1 MENDSGMVKK
11 TCLGESARLRAD
23 SPKSYVGQLKKEDRE
38 RESPPI
44 PRCAHRGLPPA
55 GEARGEKALTETG
68 KDITIP
74 EEYQRES
81 AGDRRECPKK
91 EKKMKNFDVAIDGP
105 SGAGKSS
112 LARRCAAELGL
123 LYVDT
128 GAIYRTVGL
137 AALRRGVDPK
147 KEEAVA
153 AILPELEIGMGYED
167 GEQRMYLNGE
177 DVSREIRMP
186 EISMYASDVSA
197 HAAVRSFLLEM
208 QRKLARENCVIMDG
222 RDIGTVVLPEA
233 KLKIYLTASP
243 EARAERR
250 MKELVAKGVEQPY
263 EEVLRDI
270 IQRDEQDMNRE
281 VAPLRQA
288 EDAVL
293 VDTTEIDFDQSF
305 ELLCGI
311 IRERMEAEA

>member
-1 MENDSGMVKK
+1 M
-11 TCLGESARLRAD
+11 
-23 SPKSYVGQLKKEDRE
+23 KS
-38 RESPPI
+38 
-44 PRCAHRGLPPA
+44 
-55 GEARGEKALTETG
+55 
-68 KDITIP
+68 
-74 EEYQRES
+74 
-81 AGDRRECPKK
+81 
-91 EKKMKNFDVAIDGP
+91 FDVAIDGP

-137 AALRRGVDPK
+137 AVLRRGVDPK

-250 MKELVAKGVEQPY
+250 MKELQAKGVEQPY

-270 IQRDEQDMNRE
+270 IQRDYQDSHRE
-281 VAPLRQA
+281 FRPLRKA
-288 EDAVL
+288 DGAVEIDSTDMSIESV
-293 VDTTEIDFDQSF
+293 VDTMMAFI
-305 ELLCGI
+305 
-311 IRERMEAEA
+311 EARDR